1 MALINLSRITQET
14 DYITPELA
22 KTLPGLLQERIH
34 RSVEKAAYGFHEANH
49 GWVELTWKKVAIR
62 VVEIQQAIQQE
73 QLSKGDRVAIM
84 LRNCP
89 EWVIFDIAAMACG
102 LVTVPLYTND
112 RANNVAYVIK
122 DAGVKILLIQNQ
134 RQWREL
140 SKISSITETL
150 QRVICVESIESNNQ
164 NSQIIDLAQWSNDS
178 NGEAEFTINDIASD
192 DLATIVYT
200 SGTTG
205 KPKGVM
211 LSHKNILANAHAA
224 LQCGDFYPDDVFL
237 SFLPLSHTLERTGGC
252 FLPMMANAK
261 VCYARSVQ
269 QLAEDMQTV
278 RPTTFISVPRIY
290 EMIYAKVMASMQH
303 ESFIK
308 IIIFK
313 LAQKV
318 GWRHF
323 QYKTKAKGWHV
334 SLLLW
339 PMLDRLVADKIKQRL
354 GGRLRY
360 AIAGGAALNKS
371 IAKFFI
377 SLGIPV
383 YQGYGMTESSPV
395 ISVGRQEDNNPFS
408 IGKSL
413 PGIEVKIIEN
423 GELCTKSDCVMQG
436 YFNNQKATQEVIDD
450 EGWLHTGD
458 LASVSDDGYL
468 YITGRIKDIIVLA
481 SAEKVPPQDMETTIC
496 ADPLFDQAMIIG
508 EGRPFLSALLVL
520 NEAEWKTLAKKLSLD
535 SKSAESLHDA
545 GAQKYIIKHLSKCL
559 YEFPG
564 YAQVR
569 RVSLYLDPWSIDN
582 GLLTPTLKTK
592 RPQLLKA
599 FSQDIEL
606 MYESL
611 TT

>member
-1 MALINLSRITQET
+1 MATT

-22 KTLPGLLQERIH
+22 NSLPGLLQQRVAK
-34 RSVEKAAYGFHEANH
+34 SANDVAYGYYDDEH
-49 GWVELTWKKVAIR
+49 GWREFTWGEFAKR
-62 VVEIQQAIQQE
+62 VSNIQQALKHE
-73 QLSKGDRVAIM
+73 NLAKGDRVAIM

-89 EWVIFDIAAMACG
+89 EWVMFDIAAMACG

-112 RANNVAYVIK
+112 RSENVAYVVE
-122 DAGVKILLIQNQ
+122 DAGVKVLLLQNE

-140 SKISSITETL
+140 SKVPSIQSAL
-150 QRVICVESIESNNQ
+150 QRIVYADAADVDEK
-164 NSQIIDLAQWSNDS
+164 NSQQENSQHVNLQHWAGRNRSENS
-178 NGEAEFTINDIASD
+178 LLVENLSSD

-211 LSHKNILANAHAA
+211 LSHKNILTNAYAA
-224 LQCGDFYPDDVFL
+224 LQCGEFYPEDVFL

-252 FLPMMANAK
+252 YLPMMSSSK
-261 VCYARSVQ
+261 VYFARSVQ
-269 QLAEDMQTV
+269 QIAEDIQNV

-290 EMIYAKVMASMQH
+290 EMIYAKVLASLQN
-303 ESFIK
+303 ESALK
-308 IIIFK
+308 QNIFK

-318 GWRHF
+318 GWRNF
-323 QYKTKAKGWHV
+323 QYHTQGKAWHW
-334 SLLLW
+334 SLLFW
-339 PMLDRLVADKIKQRL
+339 PVLNKLVANKIKQRL

-395 ISVGRQEDNNPFS
+395 ISVGRQEDNDPFS
-408 IGKSL
+408 IGKPL
-413 PGIEVKIIEN
+413 PGVEIKITEQ
-423 GELCTKSDCVMQG
+423 GELCTRSDCVMLG
-436 YFNNQKATQEVIDD
+436 YFNNPQATSEVIDED
-450 EGWLHTGD
+450 GWLHTGD
-458 LASVSDDGYL
+458 LASMNEEGYL

-496 ADPLFDQAMIIG
+496 ADPLFDQAMVVG
-508 EGRPFLSALLVL
+508 EGKPFLSALLVL
-520 NEAEWKTLAKKLSLD
+520 NETEWKTLAAERGLD
-535 SKSAESLHDA
+535 RKDPGSLHDA
-545 GAQKYIIKHLSKCL
+545 GAKKIIIKHLSKCL
-559 YEFPG
+559 SEFPG

-569 RVSLYLDPWSIDN
+569 RVSLYLEPWSIEN

-592 RPQLLKA
+592 RPQLLMTFA
-599 FSQDIEL
+599 DDIAS

-611 TT
+611 N

>member
-1 MALINLSRITQET
+1 MLQT
-14 DYITPELA
+14 DYINPEEA
-22 KTLPGLLQERIH
+22 KTLPGLLHERIS
-34 RSVEKAAYGFHEANH
+34 RSAHKAAYAYYDSDD
-49 GWVELTWKKVAIR
+49 GWIELTWKDVATQ
-62 VVEIQQAIQQE
+62 VGLIQQAIKKE
-73 QLSKGDRVAIM
+73 QLVKGDRVAIM

-89 EWVIFDIAAMACG
+89 EWIMFDIAAMACG

-140 SKISSITETL
+140 SKITSITETL
-150 QRVICVESIESNNQ
+150 QRVISVESPESENYS
-164 NSQIIDLAQWSNDS
+164 SQIVGLEQWS
-178 NGEAEFTINDIASD
+178 SD
-192 DLATIVYT
+192 GNETALFSIDKVKQNDLATIVYT

-211 LSHKNILANAHAA
+211 LSHKNILVNAYAA
-224 LQCGDFYPDDVFL
+224 LQCGEFYPDDVFL

-252 FLPMMANAK
+252 FLPMMANSK

-269 QLAEDMQTV
+269 QLAEDIQAV
-278 RPTTFISVPRIY
+278 RPTAFISVPRIY
-290 EMIYAKVMASMQH
+290 EMIYAKVLASLQQ
-303 ESFIK
+303 ESFFK
-308 IIIFK
+308 KIIFK

-318 GWRHF
+318 GWRQF
-323 QYKTKAKGWHV
+323 QYKTNARGWHV

-339 PMLDRLVADKIKQRL
+339 PMLDRLVANRIKQRL

-360 AIAGGAALNKS
+360 AIAGGAALNKG

-395 ISVGRQEDNNPFS
+395 ISVGRQEDNDPFS
-408 IGKSL
+408 IGKPL
-413 PGIEVKIIEN
+413 PGIEVKITNN

-436 YFNNQKATQEVIDD
+436 YFNNQEATDAVIDE

-458 LASVSDDGYL
+458 LASLSEEGYL

-508 EGRPFLSALLVL
+508 EGKPFLSALLVL
-520 NEAEWKTLAKKLSLD
+520 NEVEWKALADKLNLD
-535 SKSAESLHDA
+535 RKDPDILHNS
-545 GAQKYIIKHLSKCL
+545 GAHKLIIKRLSKCL
-559 YEFPG
+559 REFPG

-569 RVSLYLDPWSIDN
+569 RVSLYLEPWSIEN

-592 RPQLLKA
+592 RPQLLMTFA
-599 FSQDIEL
+599 QDIES

-611 TT
+611 SN

>member
-1 MALINLSRITQET
+1 MLET
-14 DYITPELA
+14 DYITPEVA
-22 KTLPGLLQERIH
+22 NTLPGLLQERAN
-34 RSVEKAAYGFHEANH
+34 RSAKKVAYAYHDADN
-49 GWVELTWKKVAIR
+49 GWVELTWENITTQVGL
-62 VVEIQQAIQQE
+62 IQQAIKQE
-73 QLSKGDRVAIM
+73 QLKKGDRVAIM

-89 EWVIFDIAAMACG
+89 EWVMFDIAAMACG

-122 DAGVKILLIQNQ
+122 NAGVKILLIQNQ

-140 SKISSITETL
+140 SEISSITETL
-150 QRVICVESIESNNQ
+150 QRVISVEPPASDEQISEIIELKQWLNDDNQTEKFSIS
-164 NSQIIDLAQWSNDS
+164 DVV
-178 NGEAEFTINDIASD
+178 SD

-211 LSHKNILANAHAA
+211 LSHKNILMNAYAA
-224 LQCGDFYPDDVFL
+224 LQCGEFYSDDIFL

-269 QLAEDMQTV
+269 QLAEDIQTI
-278 RPTTFISVPRIY
+278 RPTAFISVPRIY
-290 EMIYAKVMASMQH
+290 EMIYAKVLAALQQ

-308 IIIFK
+308 KMIFK

-318 GWRHF
+318 GWRQF
-323 QYKTKAKGWHV
+323 QYKTNVRGWHV

-360 AIAGGAALNKS
+360 AIAGGASLNKG

-408 IGKSL
+408 IGKPL

-436 YFNNQKATQEVIDD
+436 YFNNQQATQEVIDK

-458 LASVSDDGYL
+458 LASLSEDGYL

-508 EGRPFLSALLVL
+508 ESKPFLSALLVL
-520 NEAEWKTLAKKLSLD
+520 NEIEWKTFANKLNLD
-535 SKSAESLHDA
+535 RKDPESLHDS
-545 GAQKYIIKHLSKCL
+545 GAHKLIIKRLSECL
-559 YEFPG
+559 REFPG

-569 RVSLYLDPWSIDN
+569 RVSLYLEPWSIEN

-592 RPQLLKA
+592 RPQLLKSFA
-599 FSQDIEL
+599 EDIES

-611 TT
+611 KN